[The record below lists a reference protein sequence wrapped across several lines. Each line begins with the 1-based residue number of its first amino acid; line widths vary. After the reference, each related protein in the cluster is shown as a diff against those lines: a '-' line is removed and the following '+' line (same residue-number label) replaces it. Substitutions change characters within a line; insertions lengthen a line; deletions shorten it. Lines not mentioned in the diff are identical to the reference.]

1 MRVRAIVVRIIR
13 QFFRDKRTLGL
24 MIFAP
29 MFVLFLMH
37 LVFSGEEYKPDIAID
52 KNVPETVVEK
62 LKETD
67 AEVSVITRK
76 QAYIALKQQKLDA
89 FIEMNGQVPKLIL
102 EGSDPTANQAV
113 LLTVQK
119 TFKELSPPMPEMEL
133 ETEYLY
139 GSEDME
145 LFDNFGPVLIGF
157 FIFFFVFLIAGVSF
171 LRERTGGT
179 LERLLATPL
188 RRWEIVIGYVIGFGI
203 FTTLQASLIS
213 WFAIEVLDMMM
224 EGSFM
229 YVLLITFLLAM
240 TALTLG
246 TLLSAFANN
255 ELQMIQF
262 IPLVIVPQIF
272 FSGLFNL
279 ETMAEW
285 LRSLSVV
292 MPLTY
297 GAEALREIMI
307 RGNGWREIAV
317 DVYILLGF
325 SLLFMVLNVVA
336 LKQYRRL

>member
-37 LVFSGEEYKPDIAID
+37 LVFNGEEYKPAIGVNQD
-52 KNVPETVVEK
+52 VPNVVVEALEK
-62 LKETD
+62 SKAD
-67 AEVSVITRK
+67 VKQVTREK
-76 QAYIALKQQKLDA
+76 AKDQLHEQRLDA
-89 FIEMNGQVPKLIL
+89 FLEMDGRIPKLTL
-102 EGSDPTANQAV
+102 EGSDPTANKAV
-113 LLTVQK
+113 LMSVQQAFQSLAPQKETLKLK
-119 TFKELSPPMPEMEL
+119 T
-133 ETEYLY
+133 TYLH
-139 GSEDME
+139 GSEDMK

-171 LRERTGGT
+171 LRERTNGT

-188 RRWEIVIGYVIGFGI
+188 QRWEIVAGYVIGFGI
-203 FTTLQASLIS
+203 FTTFQASLIS
-213 WFAIEVLDMMM
+213 WFAIDILDMMM
-224 EGSFM
+224 EGSFL

-246 TLLSAFANN
+246 TLLSAFAHN

-279 ETMAEW
+279 ETMAPW
-285 LRSLSVV
+285 LRSVSVI

-297 GAEALREIMI
+297 GADALREIMI
-307 RGNGWREIAV
+307 RGNGWSDIAF

-325 SLLFMVLNVVA
+325 SLLFMILNVIA
-336 LKQYRRL
+336 LKKYRRL

>member
-1 MRVRAIVVRIIR
+1 LA
-13 QFFRDKRTLGL
+13 
-24 MIFAP
+24 
-29 MFVLFLMH
+29 
-37 LVFSGEEYKPDIAID
+37 
-52 KNVPETVVEK
+52 
-62 LKETD
+62 
-67 AEVSVITRK
+67 
-76 QAYIALKQQKLDA
+76 
-89 FIEMNGQVPKLIL
+89 
-102 EGSDPTANQAV
+102 
-113 LLTVQK
+113 
-119 TFKELSPPMPEMEL
+119 
-133 ETEYLY
+133 
-139 GSEDME
+139 
-145 LFDNFGPVLIGF
+145 
-157 FIFFFVFLIAGVSF
+157 
-171 LRERTGGT
+171 
-179 LERLLATPL
+179 RLLATPL
-188 RRWEIVIGYVIGFGI
+188 RRWEIVLGYVIGFGI

-213 WFAIEVLDMMM
+213 WFAIEVLGMMM

-297 GAEALREIMI
+297 GADALREIMI
-307 RGNGWREIAV
+307 RGNGWQEIAV

>member
-29 MFVLFLMH
+29 MFVLFLMN
-37 LVFSGEEYKPDIAID
+37 LVFNGEEYKPTIGVAED
-52 KNVPETVVEK
+52 VPEFIVEQLEK
-62 LKETD
+62 NDAEIKKVKKET
-67 AEVSVITRK
+67 ANNQLEK
-76 QAYIALKQQKLDA
+76 QEIDA
-89 FIEMNGQVPKLIL
+89 FIEMDGKLPKITL
-102 EGSDPTANQAV
+102 EGSDPSVNKAV
-113 LLTVQK
+113 LVSVQK
-119 TFKELSPPMPEMEL
+119 AFQALVPQTQSMEL
-133 ETEYLY
+133 KTIYLH
-139 GSEDME
+139 GSEDMA

-157 FIFFFVFLIAGVSF
+157 FVFFFVFLIAGVSF

-188 RRWEIVIGYVIGFGI
+188 KRWEIVLGYVIGFGI
-203 FTTLQASLIS
+203 FTTFQASLIS
-213 WFAIEVLDMMM
+213 WFAIDVLDMIM
-224 EGSFM
+224 EGSFL
-229 YVLLITFLLAM
+229 YVLFITFLLAM

-255 ELQMIQF
+255 ELQMFQF

-279 ETMAEW
+279 DTMAEW

-297 GAEALREIMI
+297 GADALREIMI
-307 RGNGWREIAV
+307 RGNGWEEIAL
-317 DVYILLGF
+317 DVYALLGF
-325 SLLFMVLNVVA
+325 SLLFMILNVIA
-336 LKQYRRL
+336 LKKYRRL